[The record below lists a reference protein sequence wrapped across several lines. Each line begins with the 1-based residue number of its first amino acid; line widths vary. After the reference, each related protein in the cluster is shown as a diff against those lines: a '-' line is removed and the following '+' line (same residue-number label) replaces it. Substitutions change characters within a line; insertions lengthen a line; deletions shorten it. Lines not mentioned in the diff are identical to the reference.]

1 MKAIVYKLHNTGYMT
16 RELSCGP
23 KIQTKRSLCG
33 EIKYTVKVI
42 ITELYFEAMETNRDP
57 EKLSNFELECGL
69 VS

>member
-1 MKAIVYKLHNTGYMT
+1 MT
-16 RELSCGP
+16 KELSCGP

-33 EIKYTVKVI
+33 GIKYTVKVK